1 MSSEKPHNAG
11 DNHSSNFESLSL
23 TQPLPLTLNPAEVY
37 IRSLGKGSRRTM
49 REALNAIAKL
59 LTNNECDAATLDWS
73 KLKYRHTAI
82 IRSILMEK
90 YSPAMANKMICALRR
105 TLQETWR
112 LELMTREQ
120 YSRAADIALVRGKS
134 PLKGRS
140 LNASEVFKLWEN
152 SLNDNSNLGARD
164 AALLG
169 ILSVGLRRSEVT
181 NLNLN
186 NFKSRTRSL
195 NFLSSKSNSERILYL
210 PKQAVEVI
218 KQWLVIRG
226 KEPGSLLYPLNKGH
240 KIIHRKMS
248 DQGILR
254 ALQRRG
260 ERAGV
265 HGFTPHDFRRTFISD
280 LLDLGVDIVTV
291 QKMVDH
297 ASPKTTAN
305 YDRRGEKAKKQAI
318 DLLNLPNISL
328 NKTPTKQNKKPKAKN
343 STLKCPNCKSKELL
357 KEGFQVL
364 ADGNKHQ
371 RFRCQKCDYA
381 FTPLLSVPDKKG

>member
-1 MSSEKPHNAG
+1 MSEKPHNIG
-11 DNHSSNFESLSL
+11 DNYSFNSESLSL
-23 TQPLPLTLNPAEVY
+23 SQPVPLTLHPAEVY
-37 IRSLGKGSRRTM
+37 IRSLGQGSRRTM

-59 LTNNECDAATLDWS
+59 LTDNECDATTLDWS
-73 KLKYRHTAI
+73 KLKYQHTAI
-82 IRSILMEK
+82 VRSILMEK
-90 YSPAMANKMICALRR
+90 YSPAMANKMLCALRR
-105 TLQETWR
+105 TLKEAWR

-120 YSRAADIALVRGKS
+120 YARAADIGTIKGKS

-181 NLNLN
+181 NLNLS

-195 NFLSSKSNSERILYL
+195 SIERSKSNSERTLYL

-226 KEPGSLLYPLNKGH
+226 KDPGYLLYPLNKGH

-265 HGFTPHDFRRTFISD
+265 KGFTPHDFRRTFISD
-280 LLDLGVDIVTV
+280 LLDLGVDIITV
-291 QKMVDH
+291 QKLVDH
-297 ASPKTTAN
+297 ASPNTTAN
-305 YDRRGEKAKKQAI
+305 YDRRGEKTKKQAV
-318 DLLNLPNISL
+318 DLLNLPNISS
-328 NKTPTKQNKKPKAKN
+328 NKTSTKQNKKPKSKD
-343 STLKCPNCKSKELL
+343 SVLKCPNCKSKELL
-357 KEGFQVL
+357 KDGFQVL

-381 FTPLLSVPDKKG
+381 FTPLLSVPDKKD

>member
-1 MSSEKPHNAG
+1 MPDEKPHNIG
-11 DNHSSNFESLSL
+11 DNYSFNSQSLGL
-23 TQPLPLTLNPAEVY
+23 TQPVPLTLHPAEVY

-59 LTNNECDAATLDWS
+59 LTDNECDATTLDWS
-73 KLKYRHTAI
+73 KLKYQHTAI
-82 IRSILMEK
+82 VRSILMEK
-90 YSPAMANKMICALRR
+90 YSPAMANKMLCALRR
-105 TLQETWR
+105 TLKEAWR

-120 YSRAADIALVRGKS
+120 YARAADISSISGKS
-134 PLKGRS
+134 LLKGRS
-140 LNASEVFKLWEN
+140 LNASEVFKLWDN
-152 SLNDNSNLGARD
+152 SLNDYSNLGARD

-169 ILSVGLRRSEVT
+169 VLAVGLRRSEVT
-181 NLNLN
+181 NLDLS

-195 NFLSSKSNSERILYL
+195 NIQRSKSNSERILYL

-218 KQWLVIRG
+218 KQWLEIRG
-226 KEPGSLLYPLNKGH
+226 KEPGPLLYPLNKGH
-240 KIIHRKMS
+240 KIIHRRMS

-265 HGFTPHDFRRTFISD
+265 KGFTPHDFRRTFISD

-291 QKMVDH
+291 QKIVDH
-297 ASPKTTAN
+297 ASPNTTAK
-305 YDRRGEKAKKQAI
+305 YDRRGEKVKKQAV
-318 DLLNLPNISL
+318 DLLNLPDISVK
-328 NKTPTKQNKKPKAKN
+328 KTPAKQNKKPKSKD
-343 STLKCPNCKSKELL
+343 SVLKCPNCKSKELL
-357 KEGFQVL
+357 KDGFQVL
-364 ADGNKHQ
+364 ADGNQHQ